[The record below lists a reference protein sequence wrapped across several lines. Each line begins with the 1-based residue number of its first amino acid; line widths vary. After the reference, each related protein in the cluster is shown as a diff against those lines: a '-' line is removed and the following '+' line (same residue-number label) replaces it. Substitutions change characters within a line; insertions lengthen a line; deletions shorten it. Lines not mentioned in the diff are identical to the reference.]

1 MIGQGGG
8 ADDMKAGWALYF
20 RSANMVMSKHS
31 RSFARMALG
40 VMMLFGAAGT
50 GLAQPDR
57 LLPPKPVG
65 RTVSPVAVTAQ
76 APAPAA
82 APAVAPAPTPP
93 KEWTG
98 ESGSSGHPEMQA
110 SAIRA
115 AAARFESCVA
125 DLWPL
130 AAKRNISRASFDKY
144 TQGLT
149 PDLRIMDLVD
159 AQPEFTKA
167 FWDYLDILVSDAR
180 IAGGREILAKHK
192 VIFDKVEKQY
202 GVDRNIITAIW
213 GVESNY
219 GTLGGDRPVLRSTAT
234 LSCIGRRQAYF
245 RDEFLSALE
254 ILHRGDLKPEQLIGS
269 WAGAFGPTQFMP
281 TSFKRYAVDFDGDG
295 RRDVV
300 SSAADLIASTANNLK
315 KDGWVPSETWG
326 YEVVVPKNF
335 NYLLADRSKQLTL
348 AEWESHGV
356 KRAGGKPFPRLH
368 EKAYL
373 LVPAGN
379 QGPGFLM
386 LHNFR
391 VIMKYNPA
399 EAYALAIGHLADRL
413 RGGDPFVQAWPR
425 HEPVLTLAERR
436 EMQDLLNRKGFNT
449 GEPNGRLGAKARAAV
464 RDYQSSIGLV
474 PDGFASA
481 TIRARLRGR

>member
-31 RSFARMALG
+31 KSFVRMALG
-40 VMMLFGAAGT
+40 GMMLFGAAGT

-57 LLPPKPVG
+57 LVPPKPVG
-65 RTVSPVAVTAQ
+65 RTASPVAVTAQ
-76 APAPAA
+76 APAPGAP
-82 APAVAPAPTPP
+82 PAVAPTPTPP

-144 TQGLT
+144 TEGLT

-180 IAGGREILAKHK
+180 IAGGREILAKNK
-192 VIFDKVEKQY
+192 AVFDKVEKQY

-213 GVESNY
+213 GVELNY

-326 YEVVVPKNF
+326 YEVVVPKGF

-348 AEWESHGV
+348 AEWEAHGI
-356 KRAGGKPFPRLH
+356 KRAGNKPFPHSH

-399 EAYALAIGHLADRL
+399 EAYAMAIGHLADRL
-413 RGGDPFVQAWPR
+413 RGGEPFVQPWPR
-425 HEPVLTLAERR
+425 HEAVLSREERR
-436 EMQDLLNRKGFNT
+436 ELQQLLNRKGFDT

-464 RDYQSSIGLV
+464 RDYQASVGLV

-481 TIRARLRGR
+481 TILARLRR